1 MNMEQEVKSVIE
13 TKLEDGTIAKVIEEE
28 FEKSIRNSV
37 TRLFSSYGDVTKV
50 LKGKIEAVMVERI
63 ENQDFSKYLVKMD
76 SLLSEFVEQAM
87 GENLKLA
94 ENFKSLLLEE
104 SIEKIYLSDLFN
116 KWMQHVAKDVE
127 TDGLEVEFDD
137 APYYESVEVTMSFE
151 KQEDRA
157 WSSFEYAIVY
167 FECEHDESMN
177 MALRLW
183 CYNGKWTIRHQWPSA
198 EMKSLRNLD
207 EFVVFLMRL
216 TQDGTEIELDVT
228 DDRDEVCPEKEPE
241 ASFS

>member
-1 MNMEQEVKSVIE
+1 MNIEQEVKRVIE
-13 TKLEDGTIAKVIEEE
+13 IKLEDGTIAKVIEEE
-28 FEKSIRNSV
+28 FEKSIKNSISG
-37 TRLFSSYGDVTKV
+37 LFSSYGDVTKV
-50 LKGKIEAVMVERI
+50 LKGKIEAGMVERI

-94 ENFKSLLLEE
+94 ENFKGLLLGEP
-104 SIEKIYLSDLFN
+104 IEKIQLSDVFN
-116 KWMQHVAKDVE
+116 KWMQHVAKIVE

-137 APYYESVEVTMSFE
+137 KPYYESVEVTMSFE
-151 KQEDRA
+151 KQEDRD
-157 WSSFEYAIVY
+157 WSSFEYAVVY
-167 FECEHDESMN
+167 FECEHNESMN

-183 CYNGKWTIRHQWPSA
+183 GYNGKWTIRHQWPSA

-228 DDRDEVCPEKEPE
+228 DTRDDVYPEKEPE
-241 ASFS
+241 ASFN